1 LKESSTLQ
9 HSAFSTIWPWWRYR

>member
-9 HSAFSTIWPWWRYR
+9 HRAFSTIWPWRYR